1 MQVNKIL
8 SEVVEKVG
16 KSQGLKHGCFHKP
29 EEKGIDESLIWGDY
43 YFIEAIMKVK
53 VGDRLIGE
61 GKPCFIIAEAGV
73 NHNGSI
79 ELAKKL
85 IDAAKDAG
93 ADAVKFQ
100 TFKTEDVVIEKAEK
114 AEYQK
119 ETTGV
124 EESQYGML
132 KKLELTEEDFRE
144 LADHAKE
151 KEILFLSSP
160 FDKESVDLL
169 YELDVPAFKIGSG
182 EITNFP
188 LLKHI
193 AKKGK
198 TIILSTGMATLGEVE
213 EALNVIRSEGV
224 EDVIL
229 LHCVSNYPA
238 RMEDVNLRA
247 METLKQ
253 AFKIPVGFSDHT
265 LGITVPIAAVT
276 LGACVIE
283 KHFTLDRN
291 LIGPDQKASL
301 EPDELKEMVK
311 AIRDVKKSLG
321 DGVKR
326 PTKSE
331 EEIKKVARRSVV
343 AKVDIPKGTTIT
355 ENMLDVKRPG
365 TGIEP
370 KYMEMII
377 GKGAKINIKKEDFIT
392 WEMI

>member
-1 MQVNKIL
+1 
-8 SEVVEKVG
+8 
-16 KSQGLKHGCFHKP
+16 
-29 EEKGIDESLIWGDY
+29 
-43 YFIEAIMKVK
+43 MKVK

-79 ELAKKL
+79 KLAKKL

-100 TFKTEDVVIEKAEK
+100 TFKTEKIVIKNAEK
-114 AEYQK
+114 AKYQK

-124 EESQYGML
+124 GESQYGML

-224 EDVIL
+224 EKVIL

-238 RMEDVNLRA
+238 RIEDVNLRA
-247 METLKQ
+247 METLKH
-253 AFKIPVGFSDHT
+253 AFKLPVGFSDHT
-265 LGITVPIAAVT
+265 LGITASIAAVA

-291 LIGPDQKASL
+291 LIGPDHKASL

-311 AIRDVKKSLG
+311 TIRDVEKALG
-321 DGVKR
+321 DWIKR
-326 PTKSE
+326 PTINE
-331 EEIKKVARRSVV
+331 EEIKKIARRSII
-343 AKVDIPKGTTIT
+343 AKMDISEGTVIT
-355 ENMLDVKRPG
+355 EDMLDIKRPG

-370 KYMEMII
+370 KYFDFVI
-377 GKGAKINIKKEDFIT
+377 GMRAKKDIKKSDIVT
-392 WEMI
+392 WKMIE